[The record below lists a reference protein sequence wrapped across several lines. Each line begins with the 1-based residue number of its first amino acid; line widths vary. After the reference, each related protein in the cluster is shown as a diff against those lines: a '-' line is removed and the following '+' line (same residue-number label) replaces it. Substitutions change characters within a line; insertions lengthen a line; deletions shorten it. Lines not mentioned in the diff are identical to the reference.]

1 LTASSIAAIN
11 LGVIE
16 PPVNKYANVA
26 AAMAIGRVVIG
37 AAALLAPGPTSKL
50 LGFPRDHDNAT
61 ARLMGR
67 LFGVRDVALGVLVWR
82 FKDDQEVAP
91 WAYRFNAAI
100 DAGDA
105 ASIAIAVAGRQG
117 IDRGALSSAVPAL
130 GAAFSWTALARG
142 TERRDTRREPA

>member
-1 LTASSIAAIN
+1 
-11 LGVIE
+11 
-16 PPVNKYANVA
+16 
-26 AAMAIGRVVIG
+26 MAIGRIAIG

-82 FKDDQEVAP
+82 FKEDPAVAP
-91 WAYRFNAAI
+91 WVFRFNAAI

-105 ASIAIAVAGRQG
+105 TAVAVAVGGRQG

-130 GAAFSWTALARG
+130 GAAVGWSALAAA
-142 TERRDTRREPA
+142 TERDASESSV